1 MSIHDQHEAQS
12 IVIKPSMKAPPIV
25 PRMSR
30 LHIAQARF
38 TMSAVSQLRKE
49 SYTVKADLDR
59 LMQSRGLNALIVA
72 GDESPNPCRY
82 YLSGGARI
90 SDGMVFKLRGAD
102 PVLIVNG
109 METDEAAKS
118 GLQVLSYHDLN
129 YDALIKAADGVRAL
143 AEVGMW
149 DELLRRFDVPH
160 GKIGIY
166 GTGDLGMFA
175 AFLTEL
181 ASRCPQYQF
190 VGELDLSIFDEA
202 FLTKDADEL
211 AQIRSVAARTSE
223 VLRATWDFIA
233 AHRAQD
239 DLVVDASGAP
249 LTIGAVK
256 RFVRRALFER
266 ELEEH
271 GMIFAQGRDAGMPH
285 SRGEESDALRLGQA
299 IVFDLFPRESGGGY
313 YHDCTR
319 TWCIGWAPD
328 AVQRAY
334 GEVMTAFRIAQDAFE
349 AGMPAKALQKS
360 VQDYFEKRGHPT
372 ARSHPGTT
380 SGYVHSLGHGV
391 GLNIHERPS
400 LSHLSKDTLQSGNV
414 ISIEPGLYYP
424 ERGFGVRIE
433 DLFYI
438 DADGALINL
447 TDFNHDLILT
457 LRG

>member
-1 MSIHDQHEAQS
+1 MA
-12 IVIKPSMKAPPIV
+12 
-25 PRMSR
+25 
-30 LHIAQARF
+30 
-38 TMSAVSQLRKE
+38 AVSEQRRE
-49 SYTVKADLDR
+49 NQAVKADLDR
-59 LMQSRGLNALIVA
+59 LMQSRELNALIAA
-72 GDESPNPCRY
+72 GGESPNPVRS
-82 YLSGGARI
+82 YLANGARI
-90 SDGMVFKLRGAD
+90 SGGLVFKRRGAE

-129 YDALIKAADGVRAL
+129 YDALIKAANGVRAL

-149 DELLRRFDVPH
+149 AELLRRFDVPH
-160 GKIGIY
+160 GRVGIY
-166 GTGDLGMFA
+166 GTGDLCLFT
-175 AFLTEL
+175 AFLPEL
-181 ASRCPQYQF
+181 AARCPQYQF

-202 FLTKDADEL
+202 FLTKDTEEL
-211 AQIRSVAARTSE
+211 AQIRSVAVRTSE
-223 VLRATWDFIA
+223 VLGATWDFIA

-239 DLVVDASGAP
+239 DLVIDASGAP

-285 SRGEESDALRLGQA
+285 SRGEESAALRLGQA
-299 IVFDLFPRESGGGY
+299 VVFDLFPREAGGGY

-334 GEVMTAFRIAQDAFE
+334 DEVMTAFRIARDVFAV
-349 AGMPAKALQKS
+349 GMPAKALQES

-438 DADGALINL
+438 DPDGALITL
-447 TDFNHDLILT
+447 TDFRYDLILT